1 VSKTT
6 RVEQLLAKERQLRQE
21 IENVES
27 MLAAIDGSRTRFESG
42 LDGLTMSAEEMKGQQ
57 RILKERQMWLIGEQD
72 KLRAEIRRTTNP
84 GDSK

>member
-1 VSKTT
+1 MSKTT